1 MHGMKNLK
9 FPLPP
14 PGASTSIRRERS

>member
-9 FPLPP
+9 FLELTLIL
-14 PGASTSIRRERS
+14 GISYG